1 MKKNLNR
8 MDGITHFTHEIQR
21 NKNTSGS
28 DIALTLFIIIS
39 IIALA
44 IVVAEL
50 TLILI

>member
-8 MDGITHFTHEIQR
+8 MDGITHFTHEIQTNPER
-21 NKNTSGS
+21 CG
-28 DIALTLFIIIS
+28 LGFGLFIFFS

>member
-8 MDGITHFTHEIQR
+8 MDGITHFTHEIQTNPER
-21 NKNTSGS
+21 VRLG
-28 DIALTLFIIIS
+28 IILFIFILIIV
-39 IIALA
+39 LA

>member
-21 NKNTSGS
+21 NKGGS